1 MSTFKVIVG
10 RKPEDEGLVMH
21 IVAQDWKA
29 ARQSLTDQLGEVL
42 IFNWAEVT
50 GEDDPVSQVAAEITE
65 ITAADITD
73 RRASFSDITRANT
86 PNLYLRSLK
95 AQAMAAT
102 APQATLD
109 METYAYMLK
118 GMVGT
123 AEDAIGEDVDGVRAA
138 LLYTLAI
145 RWAEKERASEH
156 LADVM
161 ARGI

>member
-1 MSTFKVIVG
+1 
-10 RKPEDEGLVMH
+10 
-21 IVAQDWKA
+21 
-29 ARQSLTDQLGEVL
+29 VL

-123 AEDAIGEDVDGVRAA
+123 AEDAIGEDGVRAA

-145 RWAEKERASEH
+145 RWAEQERAMAHAKDLLLSAAEVPALSDED
-156 LADVM
+156 LAALRDKLS
-161 ARGI
+161 